1 VWGTRPDMKTLLL
14 TTEPLSADQLRD
26 VVGSDGLDDEVMVV
40 APALHASA
48 LRFWV
53 SDADEAISRA
63 EHVQAETVE
72 NLEDADVDAVGDT
85 GEGDPAD
92 AIEDALKTFHADRV
106 IVFTRRETPRYRE
119 DVDPSELERR
129 FGIPVERAETDGAS

>member
-1 VWGTRPDMKTLLL
+1 MKTLLL
-14 TTEPLSADQLRD
+14 TSDALSADQLRQ
-26 VVGSDGLDDEVMVV
+26 VIGSDGLDDEVMVV

-48 LRFWV
+48 LRFWI

-63 EHVQAETVE
+63 DWVQHETVE

-92 AIEDALKTFHADRV
+92 AIEDALKTFQADRV
-106 IVFTRRETPRYRE
+106 LVFTRPGAPRYRE
-119 DVDPSELERR
+119 EVDPTELERR
-129 FGIPVERAETDGAS
+129 FGIPVEQVETDRVS